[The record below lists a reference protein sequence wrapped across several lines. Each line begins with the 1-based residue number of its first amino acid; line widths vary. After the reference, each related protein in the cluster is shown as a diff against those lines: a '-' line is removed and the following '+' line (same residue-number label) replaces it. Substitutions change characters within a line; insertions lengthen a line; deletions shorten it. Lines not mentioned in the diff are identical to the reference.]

1 MEMEY
6 GKAFTYP
13 QQDADWLKKWGILGA
28 VGLIPVLGAILTLG
42 YGIEITR
49 RVINNEGT
57 LLPEWSDFGGF
68 LRKGF
73 NALVISLVY
82 LLPIILLNICIN
94 VPLAILPSLVQDSD
108 MAVTL
113 LSVSSFVGFC
123 LACVAILYVL
133 IAGPMLIGALGRY
146 AVTDQL
152 GAALRVGEVLAFVRP
167 KLGVFLIVMIVA
179 GLVGSILASLGAIAC
194 GIGAL
199 WGVAY
204 GSLVS
209 AHLHGQAYKHATVA
223 PAA

>member
-6 GKAFTYP
+6 GKAFSYP

-42 YGIEITR
+42 YGVEVTR
-49 RVINNEGT
+49 RVINGEANP
-57 LLPEWSDFGGF
+57 LPEWNDFGGF

-73 NALVISLVY
+73 NAFVISLVY
-82 LLPIILLNICIN
+82 LLPIILLNLCLT
-94 VPLAILPSLVQDSD
+94 VPLGVLPAFVQDSD
-108 MAVTL
+108 MAATL
-113 LSVSSFVGFC
+113 ASVSSFVGLC
-123 LACVAILYVL
+123 LACVAILYVI

-152 GAALRVGEVLAFVRP
+152 GAALRVGEILTFVRP

-179 GLVGSILASLGAIAC
+179 GLAASLLTTIGSIAC

-199 WGVAY
+199 WGAAY
-204 GSLVS
+204 GALVS
-209 AHLHGQAYKHATVA
+209 AHLHGQAYRHATFT
-223 PAA
+223 PLS